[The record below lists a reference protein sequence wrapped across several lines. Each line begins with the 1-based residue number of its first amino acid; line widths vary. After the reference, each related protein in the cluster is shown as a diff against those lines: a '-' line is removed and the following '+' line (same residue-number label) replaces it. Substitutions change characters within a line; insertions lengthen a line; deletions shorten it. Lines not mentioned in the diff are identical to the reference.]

1 MPIPWADTS
10 LWPASNVCI
19 RAAVHRNQKNLASYL
34 CDRSAREI
42 LLSIGDMFI
51 LSILFKN
58 RWWWLFHRRRRV
70 KTVRSNQR
78 KHLKSGLTCIKPQQ
92 SCLISTVVESQRLP
106 TRSCHCQSTRWRLS
120 LFSSSLLLLLL
131 PLPCLQ
137 KTLEKRWSHL
147 VDSAHCSSFCQDFDN
162 LTLSRADEFGD
173 SGEDFEVETHLIIS
187 WCCTGWDLVS
197 INFCYILISLRDDK
211 CRKCRFQPKLHTQSQ
226 PWLDNLLLSGLWQPN
241 VE

>member
-42 LLSIGDMFI
+42 LLSIGDMFV

-92 SCLISTVVESQRLP
+92 SCLISTVVASQRLP
-106 TRSCHCQSTRWRLS
+106 TRSCQATRWRLF

-131 PLPCLQ
+131 PLPCLP
-137 KTLEKRWSHL
+137 KTLEKRWTTWWILCIVLLFVRISTTWHWAGL
-147 VDSAHCSSFCQDFDN
+147 AS
-162 LTLSRADEFGD
+162 LGTLEKTLRWRHTWLFLDVVL
-173 SGEDFEVETHLIIS
+173 VET
-187 WCCTGWDLVS
+187 
-197 INFCYILISLRDDK
+197 
-211 CRKCRFQPKLHTQSQ
+211 
-226 PWLDNLLLSGLWQPN
+226 
-241 VE
+241 